1 MRRIAT
7 TAVLAMAFI
16 SVFAIPASADPVVTV
31 CGSVHASVNGSE
43 VLGQDSCQVL
53 PPQ

>member
-7 TAVLAMAFI
+7 AAVLAMASF
-16 SVFAIPASADPVVTV
+16 SVLAIPASADPVVTV

-43 VLGQDSCQVL
+43 VLGQDQCEVL

>member
-1 MRRIAT
+1 MLAT
-7 TAVLAMAFI
+7 AAFGALAL
-16 SVFAIPASADPVVTV
+16 PAGADPTVTI